1 MDLVRRFSR
10 HGPAP
15 QVCRRFCRFEPWG
28 GHEGPP
34 LQLRHPSVMPV
45 AFVVVARRGHP
56 TVHFLPL
63 IQLPLPDLQG
73 ASVRRLRVAR

>member
-1 MDLVRRFSR
+1 MDLLRRFAAVFAGSNR
-10 HGPAP
+10 GVVTKGRRYSCATP
-15 QVCRRFCRFEPWG
+15 QLC
-28 GHEGPP
+28 
-34 LQLRHPSVMPV
+34 PV